1 MTQVERR
8 LAEMGIT
15 LPAPVAPV
23 ANYVPYV
30 ISGPLLFIAGQISV
44 GPSGVVKG
52 KLGASMTLEEG
63 AAAARLCAIN
73 ILTQINA
80 ALAGDFDRVKRVVKL
95 AGFVNCTPEFD
106 DQPKVINGASDLMV
120 SVFGDA
126 GKHARAAVGAPALPL
141 GAAVEVDAIVE
152 IC

>member
-1 MTQVERR
+1 MRQVERR